1 MKRTDLLNALEQV
14 KPGLAGKEVIQQTTS
29 FAFMAGKVVT
39 YNDEISIS
47 CPIEGLEIEGAVQAD
62 ELYKFLNRVKADD
75 IEMTEADSEIQ
86 IKAGRARVG
95 LTLVEKVVL
104 PLESISA
111 EGKWKKLPD
120 DFIKALEFVLFT
132 CSQDMSRP
140 ILTCINIREDGII
153 ESSDAHRI
161 TQYHILKIPVPTVLL
176 PAVSAQQLVKYK
188 IFGVRYSSSWAH
200 FRTKDAVI
208 FSCRIFEGE
217 FPDTESILKVKGTEI
232 RFPKSTSSVLDK
244 AAVFSKREHGPDEQ
258 VKIELAEKVMTISA
272 KSSTGW
278 FKEECSAQYR
288 GESISFAINP
298 SFLSAGIEMLRKC
311 ILNEECTKIKFEGEN
326 WVHISMLMKD
336 M

>member
-161 TQYHILKIPVPTVLL
+161 TQYHI
-176 PAVSAQQLVKYK
+176 
-188 IFGVRYSSSWAH
+188 F
-200 FRTKDAVI
+200 
-208 FSCRIFEGE
+208 
-217 FPDTESILKVKGTEI
+217 
-232 RFPKSTSSVLDK
+232 
-244 AAVFSKREHGPDEQ
+244 
-258 VKIELAEKVMTISA
+258 
-272 KSSTGW
+272 
-278 FKEECSAQYR
+278 
-288 GESISFAINP
+288 
-298 SFLSAGIEMLRKC
+298 
-311 ILNEECTKIKFEGEN
+311 
-326 WVHISMLMKD
+326 
-336 M
+336 